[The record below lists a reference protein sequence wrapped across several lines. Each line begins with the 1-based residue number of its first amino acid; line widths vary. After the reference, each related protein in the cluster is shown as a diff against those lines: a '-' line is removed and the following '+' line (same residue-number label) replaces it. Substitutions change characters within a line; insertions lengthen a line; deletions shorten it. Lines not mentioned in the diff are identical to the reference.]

1 MSPQHR
7 SLNELMT
14 QARARLR
21 ARHLFRGAA
30 LTLAAIGATIIASAF
45 AADALSQK
53 TGLIV
58 ALRFLP
64 IVIGIFA
71 GLLFIARPLRA
82 KIPDERIARL
92 IEERCVLS
100 DRLVTAVE
108 YSKDSRDASP
118 DIVNRLVEDTG
129 ERCSKV
135 DPDVIID

>member
-30 LTLAAIGATIIASAF
+30 FTLAAIGATIIASAF

-64 IVIGIFA
+64 Y
-71 GLLFIARPLRA
+71 R
-82 KIPDERIARL
+82 
-92 IEERCVLS
+92 
-100 DRLVTAVE
+100 
-108 YSKDSRDASP
+108 SRDFCGPAFHS
-118 DIVNRLVEDTG
+118 EAAEG
-129 ERCSKV
+129 K
-135 DPDVIID
+135 DP